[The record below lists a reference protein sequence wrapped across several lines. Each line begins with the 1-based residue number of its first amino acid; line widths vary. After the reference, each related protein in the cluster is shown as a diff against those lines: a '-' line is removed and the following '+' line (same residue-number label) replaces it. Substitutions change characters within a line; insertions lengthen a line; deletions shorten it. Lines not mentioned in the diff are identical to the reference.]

1 MIGHRRLP
9 NPDNALKRL
18 VWAQPRCFAVLPGKA
33 ALGRPTP
40 SGASPQAL
48 AAPQQVGALNVRLAL
63 YQPDMPQNVG
73 AAIRIAACFGKP
85 LDVIEPCGFALTDK
99 ALQRAAMDY
108 ADRAVIERHA
118 SFSAFLATDSQ
129 VGRRLVLIETDGPVR
144 LHDFVFEPAD
154 TLILGRESAGSPP
167 ELYAA
172 AHAVV
177 RIPLAA
183 GARSL
188 NVAVAGAVAMTEA
201 MRQTGGF
208 ARC

>member
-1 MIGHRRLP
+1 M
-9 NPDNALKRL
+9 
-18 VWAQPRCFAVLPGKA
+18 
-33 ALGRPTP
+33 T
-40 SGASPQAL
+40 
-48 AAPQQVGALNVRLAL
+48 PQQVGALNVRLAL

-73 AAIRIAACFGKP
+73 AAIRVAACFATP
-85 LDVIEPCGFALTDK
+85 LDIIEPCGFALTDK
-99 ALQRAAMDY
+99 ALRRAAMDY

-118 SFSAFLATDSQ
+118 SFRAFLASESQ
-129 VGRRLVLIETDGPVR
+129 MGRRLVLLETDGAMR
-144 LHDFVFEPAD
+144 LHDFVFAPAD

-167 ELYAA
+167 DLYGA

-188 NVAVAGAVAMTEA
+188 NVAVAGAVAMAEA

-208 ARC
+208 AKL